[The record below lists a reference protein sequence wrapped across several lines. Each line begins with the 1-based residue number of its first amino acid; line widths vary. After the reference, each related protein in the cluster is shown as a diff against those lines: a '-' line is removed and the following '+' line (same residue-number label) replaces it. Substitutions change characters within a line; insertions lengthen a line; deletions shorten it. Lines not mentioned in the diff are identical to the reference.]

1 MRRALI
7 TLILLVAG
15 PAAAQLLPLPG
26 ADVPYLN
33 SATDVTAAGDMICGG
48 EVRAASM
55 SVVNIDAGMVTAD
68 AMVCRGA
75 ASTGPLAVDGGL
87 TVSGDATLG
96 GFTAFVD
103 LAGQTLTCQ
112 DTTPFALTS
121 LGGADVLG
129 GLDLTCMPG
138 RVQAGKPCLAVNDS
152 ATFDGGVWVGGALT
166 VDGRAMLDAGV
177 NVAGQRIE
185 LDASGT
191 QYLQAGNPGTGQDA
205 GAVEIG
211 GLGAQMKML
220 LLQPMALGAIPAC
233 TTATRGARV
242 AGLWPSG
249 LSDGGFDAQGQEC
262 DGDHWITSRFLL
274 GIAASPKAGSGAFWR
289 LDPRYPGALTSIPG
303 SVDTPGV
310 GAGPLEVIVR
320 QGSAVKCRGSLPSCA
335 SAAGTALRLDCGGT
349 PALFTASPDGGAAYA
364 LIAEVDAGCAQTPGL
379 DFAADV
385 RRFGY
390 PDPGW
395 SP

>member
-1 MRRALI
+1 MIAI
-7 TLILLVAG
+7 VLLVLGQAVAP
-15 PAAAQLLPLPG
+15 PALP
-26 ADVPYLN
+26 VPEPLYVD
-33 SATDVTAAGDMICGG
+33 SAVALQ
-48 EVRAASM
+48 V
-55 SVVNIDAGMVTAD
+55 DAGVVRTEEL
-68 AMVCRGA
+68 VCRGA

-87 TVSGDATLG
+87 TVSGDAT
-96 GFTAFVD
+96 
-103 LAGQTLTCQ
+103 
-112 DTTPFALTS
+112 
-121 LGGADVLG
+121 
-129 GLDLTCMPG
+129 
-138 RVQAGKPCLAVNDS
+138 
-152 ATFDGGVWVGGALT
+152 FDGGVWVGGA
-166 VDGRAMLDAGV
+166 
-177 NVAGQRIE
+177 
-185 LDASGT
+185 
-191 QYLQAGNPGTGQDA
+191 
-205 GAVEIG
+205 VEIG
-211 GLGAQMKML
+211 GLGARMKML

-233 TTATRGARV
+233 TTDTRGARV

-249 LSDGGFDAQGQEC
+249 LSDGGFDAEGQEC

-310 GAGPLEVIVR
+310 GAGSLEVIVR

-335 SAAGTALRLDCGGT
+335 SAAGTALRLDCGAT
-349 PALFTASPDGGAAYA
+349 PALFAASPDGGAAYA

-395 SP
+395 SPSP